1 MSATLVAAVAMHSEM
16 GDPVANL
23 VRIEEWVDK
32 AHEAGATFAVF
43 PEECITGS
51 LNKTDLSGDEIERIV
66 TDAVRLSRP
75 RLESLAARY
84 RMTLVVGTIDKRGE
98 KYGNAALIV
107 GPDGYIATFYKL
119 WLPNENESEFF
130 EVGDEL
136 LVVGSQGWKF
146 SIGICAD
153 MNRGEYFRSAADNG
167 AELMLMPIAGS
178 GYADLVGP
186 RGGQS
191 RQARKHRSL
200 HLKIMRKHA
209 SANGLYVSYANQA
222 GRSGDNWFPGLA
234 ITVYPDGSMAGEHLP
249 TEGMVVVEVAKD
261 MVAAAR
267 SNLNT
272 NQPADVVCRNSAGKD
287 VKMRLSGEAV
297 G

>member
-1 MSATLVAAVAMHSEM
+1 MSATLAAAVAMHSEM

-23 VRIEEWVDK
+23 DRIEEWVDK

-51 LNKTDLSGDEIERIV
+51 LNKTDLPGDEIERIV

-130 EVGDEL
+130 EVGDERKKKRK
-136 LVVGSQGWKF
+136 STK
-146 SIGICAD
+146 
-153 MNRGEYFRSAADNG
+153 RAAQ
-167 AELMLMPIAGS
+167 LAG
-178 GYADLVGP
+178 
-186 RGGQS
+186 
-191 RQARKHRSL
+191 
-200 HLKIMRKHA
+200 
-209 SANGLYVSYANQA
+209 
-222 GRSGDNWFPGLA
+222 
-234 ITVYPDGSMAGEHLP
+234 
-249 TEGMVVVEVAKD
+249 
-261 MVAAAR
+261 
-267 SNLNT
+267 
-272 NQPADVVCRNSAGKD
+272 
-287 VKMRLSGEAV
+287 GEADALPLSQDPAV
-297 G
+297 IVAFA

>member
-1 MSATLVAAVAMHSEM
+1 MSATLAAAVAMHSEM

-23 VRIEEWVDK
+23 DRIEEWVDK

-51 LNKTDLSGDEIERIV
+51 LNKTDLPGDEIERIV

-153 MNRGEYFRSAADNG
+153 MNRGEYFRAAADNG

-200 HLKIMRKHA
+200 HLKMAPSPETPNLR
-209 SANGLYVSYANQA
+209 SSWSGNRTVSLNVS
-222 GRSGDNWFPGLA
+222 R
-234 ITVYPDGSMAGEHLP
+234 II
-249 TEGMVVVEVAKD
+249 
-261 MVAAAR
+261 AAAAASNNPRVTPTIVFRRVWGTIGPPGVRTGSR
-267 SNLNT
+267 SDSVST
-272 NQPADVVCRNSAGKD
+272 
-287 VKMRLSGEAV
+287 AV
-297 G
+297 N